1 MEYSILLLSMADIK
15 KYSGARTQDFIPVK
29 EIRDG
34 IIVLQDGSLR
44 AILLA
49 SAINIALKSPDEQQ
63 AIVLGFQGFLNSI
76 EFPVEISVQ
85 SRRYDI
91 KPYLLTL
98 ERRIEVQEEELLRL
112 QTTEYIEFIKWFTDS
127 VNIMSKKFYV
137 VVPYT
142 GGTFTKNKSGNFLDK
157 LIGGGS
163 KSRSFRDESSKF
175 EEQRSQLEQR
185 VAIVKGGLSRVG
197 VRSEQLSTE
206 QAIEVFYNMFNPG
219 ESHRNI
225 PKLQ

>member
-1 MEYSILLLSMADIK
+1 MDDIK
-15 KYSGARTQDFIPVK
+15 KYSGPRTQDFIPVK

-34 IIVLQDGSLR
+34 IIVLEDGSLR
-44 AILLA
+44 AVMLA

-63 AIVLGFQGFLNSI
+63 AVVMQFQGFLNSI
-76 EFPVEISVQ
+76 EFPLQISVQ

-98 ERRIEVQEEELLRL
+98 ERRIDQQQEELLRL
-112 QTTEYIEFIKWFTDS
+112 QTREYIEFIRWFTDS

-137 VVPYT
+137 VIPYS
-142 GGTFTKNKSGNFLDK
+142 GSAQMSQNKSGGFLDK
-157 LIGGGS
+157 LMGGS
-163 KSRSFRDESSKF
+163 SKSNFRESSARF

-185 VAIVKGGLSRVG
+185 IAIVKSGLSRFG
-197 VRSEQLSTE
+197 VRSEQLNTE

-219 ESHRNI
+219 ENHRNI
-225 PKLQ
+225 PKLER

>member
-1 MEYSILLLSMADIK
+1 MAEIK
-15 KYSGARTQDFIPVK
+15 KYTGPRTQDFIPVK

-34 IIVLQDGSLR
+34 IITLEDGSIR

-63 AIVLGFQGFLNSI
+63 AIVMQFQGFLNSI
-76 EFPVEISVQ
+76 EFSIEISIQ

-98 ERRIEVQEEELLRL
+98 ERRIEQQQEELLRL
-112 QTTEYIEFIKWFTDS
+112 QTKEYIEFIKWFTDS

-137 VVPYT
+137 VIPYS
-142 GGTFTKNKSGNFLDK
+142 GSTFTTKKDSGGILSQLFKPKKS
-157 LIGGGS
+157 S
-163 KSRSFRDESSKF
+163 SFRENSARF

-185 VAIVKGGLSRVG
+185 IAIVKGGLSRFG
-197 VRSEQLSTE
+197 VRSEQLNTE

-219 ESHRNI
+219 ETHRNI
-225 PKLQ
+225 PTLE

>member
-1 MEYSILLLSMADIK
+1 MADIK
-15 KYSGARTQDFIPVK
+15 KYTGPRTQDFIPIK

-34 IIVLQDGSLR
+34 IVVLEDGSLR

-49 SAINIALKSPDEQQ
+49 SAINIALKSADEQQ
-63 AIVLGFQGFLNSI
+63 AIVMQFQGFLNSI
-76 EFPVEISVQ
+76 EFPIEISVQ

-98 ERRIEVQEEELLRL
+98 ERRIEQQSEELLRL
-112 QTTEYIEFIKWFTDS
+112 QTREYIEFIRWFTDS

-142 GGTFTKNKSGNFLDK
+142 GGVFQQKSGAGVLSQLFGKKKKDDD
-157 LIGGGS
+157 
-163 KSRSFRDESSKF
+163 FRGQSEKF

-185 VAIVKGGLSRVG
+185 IAIVKSGLSRFG
-197 VRSEQLSTE
+197 VRSEQLNTE
-206 QAIEVFYNMFNPG
+206 QAIEVYYNMFNPG
-219 ESHRNI
+219 ENHRNI
-225 PKLQ
+225 PQLEQ

>member
-1 MEYSILLLSMADIK
+1 MSDIK
-15 KYSGARTQDFIPVK
+15 KYTGPRTQSFIPVK

-34 IIVLQDGSLR
+34 IVVLEDGSLR

-49 SAINIALKSPDEQQ
+49 SAINIALKSAEEQQ
-63 AIVLGFQGFLNSI
+63 AIVLQFQDFLNSI
-76 EFPVEISVQ
+76 EFPIEISVQ

-98 ERRIEVQEEELLRL
+98 ERRIEQQDEELLRL
-112 QTTEYIEFIKWFTDS
+112 QTREYIEFVRWFTDS

-137 VVPYT
+137 IIPYT
-142 GGTFTKNKSGNFLDK
+142 GGAFTNQNTKKKGLFNQL
-157 LIGGGS
+157 LGS
-163 KSRSFRDESSKF
+163 KNNGSGFRENSSKF

-185 VAIVKGGLSRVG
+185 VAIVKGGLSRFG
-197 VRSEQLSTE
+197 VRSEQLNTE

-219 ESHRNI
+219 ENHRNI
-225 PKLQ
+225 PQLEQ

>member
-1 MEYSILLLSMADIK
+1 MADIK
-15 KYSGARTQDFIPVK
+15 KYTGPRTQDFIPVK

-34 IIVLQDGSLR
+34 IVVLEDGSLR

-63 AIVLGFQGFLNSI
+63 AIVMQFQGFLNSI
-76 EFPVEISVQ
+76 EFPIEISVQ

-98 ERRIEVQEEELLRL
+98 ERRIEQQQEELLRL
-112 QTTEYIEFIKWFTDS
+112 QTKEYIEFIKWFTDS

-137 VVPYT
+137 VIPYSGGAFT
-142 GGTFTKNKSGNFLDK
+142 GTQEKKGGNILK
-157 LIGGGS
+157 ELIGGSS
-163 KSRSFRDESSKF
+163 KKSSFKEDSRKF

-185 VAIVKGGLSRVG
+185 VAIVKGGLSRFG
-197 VRSEQLSTE
+197 VRSEQLNTE

-219 ESHRNI
+219 ETHRNI
-225 PKLQ
+225 PTLEQ

>member
-1 MEYSILLLSMADIK
+1 MADIK
-15 KYSGARTQDFIPVK
+15 KYTGPRTQDFIPVK

-34 IIVLQDGSLR
+34 IVVLEDGSLR

-49 SAINIALKSPDEQQ
+49 SAINVALKSADEQQ
-63 AIVLGFQGFLNSI
+63 AMIMQFQGFLNSI
-76 EFPVEISVQ
+76 EFPIQISVQ

-98 ERRIEVQEEELLRL
+98 ERRIEQQEEELLRL
-112 QTTEYIEFIKWFTDS
+112 QTREYIEFIRWFTDS

-137 VVPYT
+137 VVPYA
-142 GGTFTKNKSGNFLDK
+142 GSSLESTKKSGGGLLDAFL
-157 LIGGGS
+157 GGNKKG
-163 KSRSFRDESSKF
+163 SFREESAKF

-185 VAIVKGGLSRVG
+185 VAIIKSGLGRFG
-197 VRSEQLSTE
+197 VRSEQLNTE

-219 ESHRNI
+219 ESYRNI

>member
-1 MEYSILLLSMADIK
+1 MSDIK
-15 KYSGARTQDFIPVK
+15 KYTGARTQDFIPVK

-34 IIVLQDGSLR
+34 IIVLEDGSLR

-49 SAINIALKSPDEQQ
+49 SAINIALKSADEQQ
-63 AIVLGFQGFLNSI
+63 AMVLQFQGFLNSI
-76 EFPVEISVQ
+76 EFPIEISVQ

-98 ERRIEVQEEELLRL
+98 ERRVEQQQEELLRL

-137 VVPYT
+137 VIPYS
-142 GGTFTKNKSGNFLDK
+142 GGAFTTQKDESIATK
-157 LIGGGS
+157 LFGS
-163 KSRSFRDESSKF
+163 KKSSSFKESSAKF

-185 VAIVKGGLSRVG
+185 IAIVKGGLSRFG
-197 VRSEQLSTE
+197 VRSEQLNTE

-219 ESHRNI
+219 ENHRNI
-225 PKLQ
+225 PQLEQ

>member
-1 MEYSILLLSMADIK
+1 MAK
-15 KYSGARTQDFIPVK
+15 KYSGPTTQDFIPIK

-34 IIVLQDGSLR
+34 IVVLQDGSLR

-63 AIVLGFQGFLNSI
+63 AVVMQFQGFLNSL
-76 EFPVEISVQ
+76 EFPIQIAVQ
-85 SRRYDI
+85 SRRHDI

-98 ERRIEVQEEELLRL
+98 ERRIEQQQEELLRL
-112 QTTEYIEFIKWFTDS
+112 QTREYIEFIKWFTDS
-127 VNIMSKKFYV
+127 VNVMSKKFYV
-137 VVPYT
+137 VVPYM
-142 GGTFTKNKSGNFLDK
+142 GSAIASQKKGSNPFLNFFS
-157 LIGGGS
+157 S
-163 KSRSFRDESSKF
+163 KSDKKSFRTMAEKF

-185 VAIVKGGLSRVG
+185 VAIVKGGLGSFG
-197 VRSEQLSTE
+197 VRSEQLNTE

-219 ESHRNI
+219 ETHRNI

>member
-1 MEYSILLLSMADIK
+1 MADIK
-15 KYSGARTQDFIPVK
+15 KYTGARTQDFIPVK

-34 IIVLQDGSLR
+34 IIVLEDGSLR

-63 AIVLGFQGFLNSI
+63 AIVMQFQGFLNSI
-76 EFPVEISVQ
+76 EFPVQISVQ

-98 ERRIEVQEEELLRL
+98 ERRIEQQEEELLRL
-112 QTTEYIEFIKWFTDS
+112 QTKEYIEFIRWFTDS

-137 VVPYT
+137 VVPYS
-142 GGTFTKNKSGNFLDK
+142 GGAFSGSQKSNKSIFDSFL
-157 LIGGGS
+157 GGS
-163 KSRSFRDESSKF
+163 KKTSFREDSAKF

-185 VAIVKGGLSRVG
+185 IAIIKGGLSRFG
-197 VRSEQLSTE
+197 VRSEQLNTE

-219 ESHRNI
+219 ETHRNI
-225 PKLQ
+225 PTLEQ

>member
-1 MEYSILLLSMADIK
+1 MA
-15 KYSGARTQDFIPVK
+15 SSPTTQEFIPIK

-34 IIVLQDGSLR
+34 IVVLKDGSLR
-44 AILLA
+44 AVLLA
-49 SAINIALKSPDEQQ
+49 SAINIALKSEEEQRAVIMQ
-63 AIVLGFQGFLNSI
+63 FQGFLNSLD
-76 EFPVEISVQ
+76 FPVEISVQ

-98 ERRIEVQEEELLRL
+98 ERRIEQQTEELLRL
-112 QTTEYIEFIKWFTDS
+112 QTREYIEFIKWFTGS

-142 GGTFTKNKSGNFLDK
+142 GSTFQSKKTNKSMLDK
-157 LIGGGS
+157 IFPS
-163 KSRSFRDESSKF
+163 KNPSFKESTSRF

-185 VAIVKGGLSRVG
+185 IAIVKGGLSRFG
-197 VRSEQLSTE
+197 VRSEQLNTQ

-219 ESHRNI
+219 DGHRNI
-225 PKLQ
+225 PELEQ

>member
-1 MEYSILLLSMADIK
+1 MARG
-15 KYSGARTQDFIPVK
+15 SATTQEFIPVR

-34 IIVLQDGSLR
+34 IVVLRDGSLR
-44 AILLA
+44 AVLLA
-49 SAINIALKSPDEQQ
+49 SAINIALKSEEEQQ
-63 AIVLGFQGFLNSI
+63 AVILQFQGFLNSL
-76 EFPVEISVQ
+76 EFPIEISIE

-98 ERRIEVQEEELLRL
+98 EQRIEQQTEELLRL
-112 QTTEYIEFIKWFTDS
+112 QTREYIEFIKWFTDS

-142 GGTFTKNKSGNFLDK
+142 GSSVSQESGGKGLLEKIFP
-157 LIGGGS
+157 S
-163 KSRSFRDESSKF
+163 KTTSFNEQTAQF

-185 VAIVKGGLSRVG
+185 VAVVQGGLSRFG
-197 VRSEQLSTE
+197 VRSEQLNT
-206 QAIEVFYNMFNPG
+206 QQVIEVFYNMFNPG

-225 PKLQ
+225 PQLNQN

>member
-1 MEYSILLLSMADIK
+1 MADIK
-15 KYSGARTQDFIPVK
+15 KYTGPRTQDFIPVK

-34 IIVLQDGSLR
+34 IVVLEDGSLR

-49 SAINIALKSPDEQQ
+49 SAINLALKSADEQQ
-63 AIVLGFQGFLNSI
+63 AMIMQFQGFLNSV
-76 EFPVEISVQ
+76 EFPIQISVQ

-98 ERRIEVQEEELLRL
+98 ERRIEQQEEELLRL
-112 QTTEYIEFIKWFTDS
+112 QTREYIEFIKWFTDS

-142 GGTFTKNKSGNFLDK
+142 GSTLTGGKNS
-157 LIGGGS
+157 GGGLLS
-163 KSRSFRDESSKF
+163 SLFGGKKKDNFREDSARF

-185 VAIVKGGLSRVG
+185 VAIIKSGLGRFG
-197 VRSEQLSTE
+197 VRSEQLNTE

-225 PKLQ
+225 PELQ

>member
-1 MEYSILLLSMADIK
+1 MADTK
-15 KYSGARTQDFIPVK
+15 KYKGPRTQDFIPVK

-34 IIVLQDGSLR
+34 IIVLEDGSLR
-44 AILLA
+44 AIMLA

-63 AIVLGFQGFLNSI
+63 AVVMQFQGFLNSI
-76 EFPVEISVQ
+76 EFPIQISVQ

-98 ERRIEVQEEELLRL
+98 ERRIEQQKEELLRL
-112 QTTEYIEFIKWFTDS
+112 QTREYIEFIKWFTDS

-137 VVPYT
+137 VIPYT
-142 GGTFTKNKSGNFLDK
+142 GGALPSKKKSGGFIDQL
-157 LIGGGS
+157 LGGS
-163 KSRSFRDESSKF
+163 SKQNFKESSARF

-185 VAIVKGGLSRVG
+185 IAIVKSGLSRFG
-197 VRSEQLSTE
+197 VRSEQLNTE

-219 ESHRNI
+219 ENHRNI
-225 PKLQ
+225 PKLER